1 MSKDALPARPSRA
14 RRTEARTVILSA
26 ARPYAVKL
34 GFDEGERRQRL
45 RRSLW
50 MYGIA
55 WREEYAAQM
64 ERERERLMDAEI
76 AQTLQMAQADEELSL
91 LLLMAAL

>member
-1 MSKDALPARPSRA
+1 MSRDALPARPSRA
-14 RRTEARTVILSA
+14 KRTDARTVIFSA
-26 ARPYAVKL
+26 ARVYAVQL
-34 GFDEGERRQRL
+34 HVEESERRKHL

-50 MYGIA
+50 VYGIP
-55 WREEYAAQM
+55 WREDYAAQM

>member
-1 MSKDALPARPSRA
+1 LR
-14 RRTEARTVILSA
+14 V
-26 ARPYAVKL
+26 
-34 GFDEGERRQRL
+34 DEDERRERL

-50 MYGIA
+50 VYGIA

-76 AQTLQMAQADEELSL
+76 AETLQIAQADEEVSM

>member
-1 MSKDALPARPSRA
+1 MSKDASPAPPSKA

-26 ARPYAVKL
+26 ARTYAVKL
-34 GFDEGERRQRL
+34 RVDEGERRERL

-50 MYGIA
+50 VYGIA

-76 AQTLQMAQADEELSL
+76 AETLQIAQADEEVSM